1 MRTPSTVDEKSNG
14 LPVIRMSRP
23 IGYSNANLFV
33 GRGIHGLTSGQ
44 PRQMRNQAREFFEAR
59 M

>member
-1 MRTPSTVDEKSNG
+1 MRTPSTVDKKSNG

-33 GRGIHGLTSGQ
+33 GHGIHGLTSGQ
-44 PRQMRNQAREFFEAR
+44 PRQMRNQALEFFEAR

>member
-1 MRTPSTVDEKSNG
+1 MRTPSTVDKKGNG

-44 PRQMRNQAREFFEAR
+44 RRQMRNQAREFFEAR